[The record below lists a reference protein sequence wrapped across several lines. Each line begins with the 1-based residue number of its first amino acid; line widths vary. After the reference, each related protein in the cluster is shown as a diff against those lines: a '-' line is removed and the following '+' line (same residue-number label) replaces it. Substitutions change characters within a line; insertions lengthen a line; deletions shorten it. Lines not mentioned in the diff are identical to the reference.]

1 MFVIPAIDLK
11 EGRCVRLRQGRMEEE
26 TIYSTVPQQVAARW
40 ESLGAEWIHV
50 VDLDGAMAGRPVN
63 IEAIKEIRKQVRV
76 PLQLGGG
83 IRDLET
89 IEEWLSFGI
98 ERVVLG
104 TAACEDPS
112 FVREACQRYPGKIV
126 VGIDARQGEVMVR
139 GWRSRT
145 GRRAVDLAKEVGSY
159 GVAAIIFTDISR
171 DGMGEGINLKGAK
184 EVAQA
189 VEIPLIVSGG
199 VTSLEDIRVVR
210 GLVPYGVAGVIV
222 GRALYEGT
230 LDLAEAIR
238 VAKGS

>member
-1 MFVIPAIDLK
+1 
-11 EGRCVRLRQGRMEEE
+11 MEEE